1 MGVESEIA
9 EQVGLADDYIIQR
22 FDSLLRVL
30 LDVEVDS
37 VTKHPKMTFSAQL
50 KCRIGYMFDSRR
62 IKKFKH
68 ISGEMWLCDITYR
81 HRTSLIYRYRRW
93 RNCH

>member
-22 FDSLLRVL
+22 FDFLLRVL

-37 VTKHPKMTFSAQL
+37 VMKHPKMTFSAKL
-50 KCRIGYMFDSRR
+50 KCRLGYIFDSRR
-62 IKKFKH
+62 IKK
-68 ISGEMWLCDITYR
+68 ISGANQKFMI
-81 HRTSLIYRYRRW
+81 SLTDTGRA
-93 RNCH
+93 

>member
-22 FDSLLRVL
+22 FDFLLRVL

-37 VTKHPKMTFSAQL
+37 VMKHPKMTFSAKL
-50 KCRIGYMFDSRR
+50 KCRIGYMFNSRR
-62 IKKFKH
+62 IKKLNLNRFREKCGYM
-68 ISGEMWLCDITYR
+68 ISLTDTGR
-81 HRTSLIYRYRRW
+81 A
-93 RNCH
+93 